1 MSNRAKSAKRRRH
14 RRSRRHSKSSRLSG
28 QNFAPIVCGSAGCV
42 VLLLA
47 ICHVCPY
54 SIAMQLFRYSV
65 LSGAAGWYLA
75 SRPQGLLLHE
85 WAVVLGVVLRKIH
98 G

>member
-1 MSNRAKSAKRRRH
+1 MSNQSSKSGKRRRG
-14 RRSRRHSKSSRLSG
+14 RSPRGSESSPLSA

-54 SIAMQLFRYSV
+54 SVAMQLFRYS
-65 LSGAAGWYLA
+65 LLGGAAGRYLA
-75 SRPQGLLLHE
+75 SRPQGLLFHE
-85 WAVVLGVVLRKIH
+85 WAFVLGAILRKLH